1 MRHMRHMRHAR
12 SVGAAK
18 IDVDAFDASDA
29 TKCTD
34 AVHRLARSGAKK
46 LPPELRQ
53 ALEQQMPRVGAPQ
66 LARSST
72 NDRFVT
78 GIFWVFG

>member
-1 MRHMRHMRHAR
+1 MRSMRPMRHAR
-12 SVGAAK
+12 SVGRVLNIAA
-18 IDVDAFDASDA
+18 VPAFDASNA

-34 AVHRLARSGAKK
+34 AVHRLARSGAKQ

-66 LARSST
+66 LARGLT
-72 NDRFVT
+72 NDSFVT
-78 GIFWVFG
+78 GICWV